1 MERILKAFKDLYR
14 CDEVKKRH
22 FLYVLLLILPS
33 ILGGFASWVD
43 KETPKEALPMV
54 LAFVALF
61 ALLSIV
67 PLIFLMGFSVDF
79 NRDRLNAIT
88 GIPKVNTEMFE
99 KGLKILPLI
108 FVWGIYYLI
117 YFGLF
122 FVAPIVAIVAG
133 CIALSGNVAGIVG
146 LILIGLLL
154 LFLSII
160 VSLILSPFLNYIIFN
175 FSKDLVYRAEYFNPL
190 TLVRYIKKSFKSTM
204 MVFLKMILANM
215 VVGTV
220 SQIVGFIFILFAMV
234 FPIIFALFAGTE
246 EAAEK
251 AVFSPASILLTLP
264 FTTIAALIQSYATGI
279 VQFAATDMY
288 VEVYKNEIEPTEN
301 EI

>member
-1 MERILKAFKDLYR
+1 MRKFILF
-14 CDEVKKRH
+14 
-22 FLYVLLLILPS
+22 I
-33 ILGGFASWVD
+33 
-43 KETPKEALPMV
+43 
-54 LAFVALF
+54 
-61 ALLSIV
+61 
-67 PLIFLMGFSVDF
+67 
-79 NRDRLNAIT
+79 
-88 GIPKVNTEMFE
+88 
-99 KGLKILPLI
+99 
-108 FVWGIYYLI
+108 
-117 YFGLF
+117 
-122 FVAPIVAIVAG
+122 
-133 CIALSGNVAGIVG
+133 
-146 LILIGLLL
+146 LL